1 VDTWPPKPA
10 TGQCGI
16 CEAIMHPFEL
26 IPHVRREHPEYYDP
40 VQCWPDGRPV
50 IVDTTLDPDDFL

>member
-1 VDTWPPKPA
+1 
-10 TGQCGI
+10 
-16 CEAIMHPFEL
+16 MHPFEL